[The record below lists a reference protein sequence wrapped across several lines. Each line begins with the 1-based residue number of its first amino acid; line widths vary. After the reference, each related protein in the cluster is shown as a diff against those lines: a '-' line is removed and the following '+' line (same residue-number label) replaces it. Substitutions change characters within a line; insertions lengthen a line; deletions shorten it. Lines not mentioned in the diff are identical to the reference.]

1 MKAGKLN
8 FGNSV
13 YQSKASGSFDG
24 LTIRGGRLI
33 NSRPDG
39 QTGIAQA
46 ADIKRSMKV
55 AEKVSI
61 VARGTAMGEMMSEM
75 GECSDC
81 D

>member
-13 YQSKASGSFDG
+13 YQSKTSGSFDG
-24 LTIRGGRLI
+24 LTIKGGRLI
-33 NSRPDG
+33 NNRSDG

-55 AEKVSI
+55 AEKISI
-61 VARGTAMGEMMSEM
+61 VARGTAMGEMMSDM
-75 GECSDC
+75 GEDSSC

>member
-75 GECSDC
+75 GGCSDC

>member
-1 MKAGKLN
+1 MKLGKLN

-24 LTIRGGRLI
+24 LTMRNGRLI
-33 NSRPDG
+33 NNRPDG

-46 ADIKRSMKV
+46 ADIKRSMKR
-55 AEKVSI
+55 AEKISI

-75 GECSDC
+75 GED
-81 D
+81 

>member
-13 YQSKASGSFDG
+13 YQSKVSGSFDG
-24 LTIRGGRLI
+24 LTIKGGRLI

-46 ADIKRSMKV
+46 SDIKRAMKV
-55 AEKVSI
+55 AEKISI
-61 VARGTAMGEMMSEM
+61 VARGTAMGEMMSDM
-75 GECSDC
+75 GEDSSC